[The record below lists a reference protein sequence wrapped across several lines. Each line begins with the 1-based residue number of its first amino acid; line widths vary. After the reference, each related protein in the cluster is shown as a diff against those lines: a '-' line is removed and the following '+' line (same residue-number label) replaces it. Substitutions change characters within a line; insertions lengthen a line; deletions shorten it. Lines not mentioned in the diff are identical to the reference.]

1 MKNRTSFRHRETRT
15 GLWRFIMHSTD
26 IRRQLWIT
34 LGLVVLHR
42 FLLNIPLPG
51 FPTQL
56 VPGHT
61 VDNTIYTIIEFTDML
76 SAGGLLKTSILG
88 LGLLPF
94 KFSGQILELLF
105 KLIPALEYRLQE
117 EPREAKKLL
126 KKWKVLLAI
135 PFGLL
140 ESMMFLNLNIS
151 NCAGES
157 LFTIGLHFEL
167 LERIMIVLLL
177 TAGSFITYWICE
189 LISEYGFKKM
199 GTQILV
205 LSGIFS
211 GIPRKLISLSTG
223 AGGAK
228 NLVIYLLE
236 LILSI
241 VIVIYFQNAT
251 RKVEVRY
258 ARRVTGRKLTSSASN
273 YIPLSIWY
281 RGVDGFIGS
290 QLLVAITTFYAPL
303 AVCSSSLWLKEFANG
318 AVSIFSKGSPYFGP
332 ITFFSVLL
340 FACLSSNVNFEQT
353 DFGKNMQIAG
363 GVIPGVRPGSATTN
377 YLQRINR
384 RLSFTGGVVFGLLAI
399 LPWISNLAAGTDLSL
414 LDGEKV
420 LIIVTSL
427 IDIYKMLQSQM
438 LMRGYESRAF
448 LR

>member
-1 MKNRTSFRHRETRT
+1 MKNHSSFRHRETKT
-15 GLWRFIMHSTD
+15 GLWRFIMHSFD
-26 IRRQLWIT
+26 IRKQLWIT

-42 FLLNIPLPG
+42 LLLNIPIPG
-51 FPTQL
+51 FPTEL
-56 VPGHT
+56 VPGQT
-61 VDNTIYTIIEFTDML
+61 VDNAIYTIVEFADML

-117 EPREAKKLL
+117 DPREVKKLL

-140 ESMMFLNLNIS
+140 EGMMFLNLNVS

-157 LFTIGLHFEL
+157 LFTVGLHFEL
-167 LERIMIVLLL
+167 LERIVTVLLL

-303 AVCSSSLWLKEFANG
+303 AVCSSSLWLKGICQRSGFH
-318 AVSIFSKGSPYFGP
+318 F
-332 ITFFSVLL
+332 
-340 FACLSSNVNFEQT
+340 
-353 DFGKNMQIAG
+353 
-363 GVIPGVRPGSATTN
+363 
-377 YLQRINR
+377 LQRQPLFR
-384 RLSFTGGVVFGLLAI
+384 PDHLLQCSVVRLPVFECEL
-399 LPWISNLAAGTDLSL
+399 
-414 LDGEKV
+414 
-420 LIIVTSL
+420 
-427 IDIYKMLQSQM
+427 
-438 LMRGYESRAF
+438 
-448 LR
+448 